1 VKLEVVD
8 WSDPRA
14 VALRDAMNAETG
26 AMYAVFTA
34 SRTAEQVAAVD
45 DALAVD
51 PATIVYTVIATD
63 GGVPVGHAA
72 LRPFGAPHSHDRPT
86 ASRRADTGERG
97 PKLEVKKV
105 FTTDSARGSGVAT
118 ALLAD
123 LEGYARGHGVTSLV
137 LQTGPLQKAAIALY
151 LKLGYEPIP
160 PFGKYG
166 VIRGALCYEKQL

>member
-51 PATIVYTVIATD
+51 PATIVYTVIATEE
-63 GGVPVGHAA
+63 GVPLGHSA
-72 LRPFGAPHSHDRPT
+72 LRPFED
-86 ASRRADTGERG
+86 
-97 PKLEVKKV
+97 KLEVKKV
-105 FTTDSARGSGVAT
+105 FTTDTARGSGVAT

-123 LEGYARGHGVTSLV
+123 LEDYARAHGVPSLV

>member
-1 VKLEVVD
+1 
-8 WSDPRA
+8 
-14 VALRDAMNAETG
+14 LRDAMNAETG

-72 LRPFGAPHSHDRPT
+72 LRPF
-86 ASRRADTGERG
+86 EE
-97 PKLEVKKV
+97 KLEVKKV
-105 FTTDSARGSGVAT
+105 FTTDSARGTGVAT

-123 LEGYARGHGVTSLV
+123 LEDYARAHGVTSLV